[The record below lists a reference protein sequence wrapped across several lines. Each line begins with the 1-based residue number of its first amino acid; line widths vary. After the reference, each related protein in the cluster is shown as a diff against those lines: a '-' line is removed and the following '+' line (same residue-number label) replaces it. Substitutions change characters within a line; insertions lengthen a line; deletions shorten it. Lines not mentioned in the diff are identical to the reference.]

1 MDKKNNEGKTFGDI
15 FSKVSEEEKL
25 NEIKDEVLED
35 DNLGKTFNSI
45 FDDNI
50 SNDSSKDVHE
60 NSVDNSDKKESFSDI
75 FANIDKVDNKKDITD
90 KKKSN
95 SISFGGL
102 VFDGGKDEKVSFS
115 DMFDKVEDKN
125 DDKELESN
133 IFNGEEE
140 KDTIKESK
148 DDLNIFDN
156 NDNSKQNN
164 TTVNDNVFF
173 NGNDKEDRDE
183 NKTEGLNIFNNNDN
197 SKQSDTTVN
206 DNVFFN
212 GNDKEDRDENKTDD
226 LNIFDNNDN
235 SKQSD
240 TTVND
245 NIFFNSNDKDR
256 DENKTEDL
264 NIFDNQD
271 NSKQSD
277 TNVNDNIFSNGDIDN
292 EDSKVI
298 SSDISLEE
306 NISVNSGNEDNND
319 DKSADLDVSPFFEG
333 VKTTDEN
340 PFFANKI
347 NLVEKQQFSN
357 NDIDEKVDL
366 TNVQNFDVKIRKK
379 KPNLLQAVL
388 GVLSYALFI
397 WLLLIGVALL
407 VYVLDIKIRAA
418 KGDTSPPKYGA
429 YVVLTGSMLPEIQV
443 YDVVITKKQ
452 KAEDLKEGDVIT
464 FASSDSR
471 FAGTIITHRIIKKNY
486 SSKTKSYTFQTKGDN
501 NNVADSALVTPNNIY
516 GRVILKIPKLGY
528 LRDFLASDGGWI
540 LVILFPCLAVV
551 AYDVVKISKGL
562 RKKKYKN
569 LKSTK

>member
-50 SNDSSKDVHE
+50 SNDSSKDVHD

-183 NKTEGLNIFNNNDN
+183 NKTEG
-197 SKQSDTTVN
+197 
-206 DNVFFN
+206 
-212 GNDKEDRDENKTDD
+212 